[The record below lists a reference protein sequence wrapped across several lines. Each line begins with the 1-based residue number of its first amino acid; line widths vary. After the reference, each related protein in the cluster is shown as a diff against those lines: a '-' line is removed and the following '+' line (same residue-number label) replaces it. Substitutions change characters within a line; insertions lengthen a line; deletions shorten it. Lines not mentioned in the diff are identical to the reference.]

1 MYAEL
6 TGNCKNYRIK
16 SLQGNKIVCE
26 LADEELHGVT
36 AKEINHFNNEFQDV
50 GYYIDENGYK
60 KFGIIPNK
68 NKPQINYTNVKWSQR
83 DDEIFIRTSRPYDY

>member
-1 MYAEL
+1 MVAAMGL
-6 TGNCKNYRIK
+6 
-16 SLQGNKIVCE
+16 CE

-50 GYYIDENGYK
+50 GYYVDENGYK

-68 NKPQINYTNVKWSQR
+68 NKPQVNFNNLNWTNR
-83 DDEIFIRTSRPYDY
+83 DDEIFMRTSRPYGY

>member
-6 TGNCKNYRIK
+6 IGNYKNYRIK
-16 SLQGNKIVCE
+16 SLQDNKIVCE

-36 AKEINHFNNEFQDV
+36 VKEINHFNNEFQDV

-68 NKPQINYTNVKWSQR
+68 NKPQVNFNNLNWTNR
-83 DDEIFIRTSRPYDY
+83 DDEIFMRTSRPYGY